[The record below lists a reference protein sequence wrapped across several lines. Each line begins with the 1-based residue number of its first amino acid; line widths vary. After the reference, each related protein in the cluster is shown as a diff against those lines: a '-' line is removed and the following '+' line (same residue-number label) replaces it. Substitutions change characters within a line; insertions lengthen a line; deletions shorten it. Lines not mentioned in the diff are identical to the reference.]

1 MPIASAATNWAG
13 SQGNLSSKS
22 SLLSKGSPRSNE
34 DDNNGRLYQPVGG
47 ERIRDELRTS
57 TYPSSANGNSPKIT
71 DEAAE
76 ELGWLRQKCGEII
89 DDRRTQTFILLLI
102 ALSSIMIGA
111 QSFPVIQQ
119 NKSLESAFEI
129 VDLVVLII
137 FTIESMAH
145 FIFLGP
151 RRFFQDRWLVFD
163 FTIVIISWIALRVRE
178 LVAFRVFRAWRF
190 VTQVTRLRNVVVAVF
205 SIMPAIGAIFL
216 LLLLIVYIFAVM
228 FTTLFKDYYERG
240 ITDQDYFGRLD
251 KTLFT
256 LFQVLCLVSRDVRHF
271 ICPLLTRFDL
281 LQCQNVLHLT
291 CCNSKIQDE
300 WSAIAYDITP
310 VDYWAWFI
318 FIAFVVMTAF
328 VVLNLLIAVIC
339 DALKI
344 LREAE
349 NKMLLNKLRGLE
361 NIEEEEIKGEGV
373 IDGQRESNERT
384 QQRVDDMQRMLDE
397 MVLAQ
402 ENMARTLQYLSL
414 ALYAQRKSDELMSIR
429 ETISDDFESKS
440 IELTIKPAG
449 EQ

>member
-22 SLLSKGSPRSNE
+22 SLFSKESPHSNN
-34 DDNNGRLYQPVGG
+34 DDNNGGLYQPVSG
-47 ERIRDELRTS
+47 EHIREEFRTS
-57 TYPSSANGNSPKIT
+57 SYPSSANKIT

-145 FIFLGP
+145 FIFLGF
-151 RRFFQDRWLVFD
+151 RRFFKDRWLVFD
-163 FTIVIISWIALRVRE
+163 FTIVIISWIALKVHE

-216 LLLLIVYIFAVM
+216 LLLLVVYIFAVM

-256 LFQVLCLVSRDVRHF
+256 LFQVLCL
-271 ICPLLTRFDL
+271 
-281 LQCQNVLHLT
+281 
-291 CCNSKIQDE
+291 DE

-310 VDYWAWFI
+310 VDYYAWFI

-361 NIEEEEIKGEGV
+361 NIEEEEITGEGV
-373 IDGQRESNERT
+373 IDGQRESTEKT

-429 ETISDDFESKS
+429 ETITDDCESKS
-440 IELTIKPAG
+440 TS
-449 EQ
+449 